1 METESHKDLKV
12 VIVTQGISRIVMPVL
27 NSDFNIVGIIES
39 APRPKNSKVYSL
51 YRSVKGY
58 IGNLARLSKK
68 RGIPYYYLRGK
79 VDSNVIDWVK
89 QQDLDLIVVFS
100 MSQLL
105 PESLFN
111 LPKHGTINLHPS
123 YLPEYRGALPDYW
136 QYRNVEMNPGAT
148 VHYIDK
154 GEDTGSILEQE
165 RVPIELGISSP
176 DWLDRVVG
184 DVGVKLLLKA
194 MTDIANGTATATA
207 QPKESPTPR
216 ARKLDK
222 AEHHEQIDWENW
234 DVDRVWHILRGTQ
247 TWLNAIEQ
255 PTGLKKGQRWNVGKF
270 IEADT
275 TSYEVSKVTKMSA
288 DDVLVCRN
296 GFIYLSV
303 DFSVKSFLKSWIM

>member
-1 METESHKDLKV
+1 MVTESDKDMKV
-12 VIVTQGISRIVMPVL
+12 IIITQGISRIVMPLL

-39 APRPKNSKVYSL
+39 APRPKKSKVYSL
-51 YRSVKGY
+51 YRSAKGF

-68 RGIPYYYLRGK
+68 RGIPYYYLQGK
-79 VDSNVIDWVK
+79 VDSTVIDWVK
-89 QQDLDLIVVFS
+89 QQDPDLMVVFS

-111 LPKHGTINLHPS
+111 LPKYGTINLHPS

-136 QYRNVEMNPGAT
+136 QYRNMEMNPGAT

-165 RVPIELGISSP
+165 RVQIELGISSP

-184 DVGVKLLLKA
+184 EVGVKLLLKA

-207 QPKESPTPR
+207 QPTESPTPK

-222 AEHHEQIDWENW
+222 AEHREQIDWKNW

-247 TWLNAIEQ
+247 IWLNAIEQ
-255 PTGLKKGQRWNVGKF
+255 PTGLKKGQRWSIGKF
-270 IEADT
+270 IEVDT
-275 TSYEVSKVTKMSA
+275 SDYEVSKVTKINGY
-288 DDVLVCRN
+288 DVLICRN
-296 GFIYLSV
+296 GLIYLSV
-303 DFSVKSFLKSWIM
+303 DFSFKSFIKSWVI

>member
-1 METESHKDLKV
+1 METESHKNMKV

-27 NSDFNIVGIIES
+27 NSDFNTVGIIES

-68 RGIPYYYLRGK
+68 RGIPYYYLQGK
-79 VDSNVIDWVK
+79 VDGRVIDWVK
-89 QQDLDLIVVFS
+89 QQQPDLMVVFS

-111 LPKHGTINLHPS
+111 LPKYGTINLHPS
-123 YLPEYRGALPDYW
+123 YLPEYRGPLPDYW
-136 QYRNVEMNPGAT
+136 QYRNMEMNPGVT

-154 GEDTGSILEQE
+154 GEDTGSILEQA

-184 DVGVKLLLKA
+184 DVGVKLLIKA
-194 MTDIANGTATATA
+194 MTGIVNGTATAKA

-222 AEHHEQIDWENW
+222 AEHHEQIDWKNW
-234 DVDRVWHILRGTQ
+234 DVDRIWHVLRGTQ
-247 TWLNAIEQ
+247 IWLNAIEQ
-255 PTGLKKGQRWNVGKF
+255 PTGLKKGQRWNIGKF

-275 TSYEVSKVTKMSA
+275 TSYEVSRVTKING
-288 DDVLVCRN
+288 DDVLICRN
-296 GFIYLSV
+296 GLIYLSV
-303 DFSVKSFLKSWIM
+303 DFSVKSFLKSWIS